1 MRRPTKTIA
10 TGSSLMSD
18 LKDKVT
24 RSTLPLAFIV
34 GGFVW
39 IVFESFVF
47 GLLTFMAVIILR
59 KRDAREDEEDAL

>member
-1 MRRPTKTIA
+1 MPNKYVEKIQ
-10 TGSSLMSD
+10 
-18 LKDKVT
+18 
-24 RSTLPLAFIV
+24 STLPLAFIV

-47 GLLTFMAVIILR
+47 GLLAFMAVIILR